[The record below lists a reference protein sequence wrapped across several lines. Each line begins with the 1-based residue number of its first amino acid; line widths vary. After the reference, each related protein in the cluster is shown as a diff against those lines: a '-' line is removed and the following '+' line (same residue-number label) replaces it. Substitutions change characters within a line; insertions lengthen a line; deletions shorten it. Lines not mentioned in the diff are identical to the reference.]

1 MFSSRKTAAAA
12 GKAMTGQ
19 KGIFLY
25 LDENLTGDQLI
36 GKGEILRI

>member
-1 MFSSRKTAAAA
+1 MFSSSKTAAAA
-12 GKAMTGQ
+12 GKAMTEQ

-25 LDENLTGDQLI
+25 LDENLTGVQLI